1 MLGMLGTVIGR
12 IRDVWAGMSLNQRV
26 ISGAAVASLF
36 GVALFLTTLTDSLV
50 DYTVLFGELDSQ
62 SASEIITHL
71 EQDNVPYKLSRNG
84 TVVEVPSQM
93 VDRLR
98 IQMVADGLPSS
109 GVVGYE
115 ILDDT
120 NFGMSDFREKKMYQR
135 ALRGELI
142 KTLRAFDEI
151 DDAVVHLNF
160 PEPTL
165 FSDEIQKST
174 ASVTLKLKRGRS
186 LPNKSVQTITNI
198 IGSATGI
205 DPLDVSVADM
215 GSGELLTK
223 PVTDEMT
230 LMSSTQMDLKIK
242 TDQYLASQV
251 KTLLDGAFGRG
262 IALVS
267 VNSELNFDRIE
278 QTSTSYDQD
287 TSGIL
292 SEERGEVT
300 NPTGDGGGEETSVT
314 NFELGKTIRN
324 LISSPGSIERKTVSV
339 LIDAKDSLVVDEN
352 GDNEIIKVPWSDTDI
367 ANLRTI
373 CENAVGFDPDTDRL
387 EITHVS
393 FSGRDVEAAAGGLI
407 GGTVLAEAIPA
418 LVTGVAIIFAVAMF
432 YVMIRQIARSLD
444 PSKITLEIDAALEKE
459 RREIHDETEEMVE
472 SDKTKILRKI
482 VSKATQDPE
491 AAAKAIRS
499 IYRSD
504 R

>member
-1 MLGMLGTVIGR
+1 MLGMLQIVFGR
-12 IRDVWAGMSLNQRV
+12 IREVWAGMSLNQRV

-36 GVALFLTTLTDSLV
+36 GVALFLTTLTDSFV

-62 SASEIITHL
+62 SASEILTRL
-71 EQDNVPYKLSRNG
+71 DQDNVPYKLSQKG
-84 TVVEVPSQM
+84 TVVEVPSQL

-142 KTLRAFDEI
+142 KTLRAFAEI
-151 DDAVVHLNF
+151 ENADVHLNF

-165 FSDEIQKST
+165 FSDDVQKPT

-186 LPNKSVQTITNI
+186 LPKRSIQTITNI

-230 LMSSTQMDLKIK
+230 LLSSTQMDLKIK

-251 KTLLDGAFGRG
+251 KKLLDGAFGRG

-287 TSGIL
+287 LSGIL

-352 GDNEIIKVPWSDTDI
+352 GGNDIVKVPWSDADI

-393 FSGRDVEAAAGGLI
+393 FSGRDIEAAAGGAI
-407 GGTVLAEAIPA
+407 GGTVLAEVIPA
-418 LVTGVAIIFAVAMF
+418 LVTGIAIIFAVAMF
-432 YVMIRQIARSLD
+432 YVIIRQIANSLD

-459 RREIHDETEEMVE
+459 KREIHEEVEEVE

-499 IYRSD
+499 IYRSGG
-504 R
+504 